1 MRRLWGILQLK
12 RRWNAVSYEVR
23 LIAMFILVAAAL
35 AGCVSTT
42 KPARVW
48 TLEDGAVFPSA
59 RGLARPEDGL
69 ALANGSVV
77 VADQN
82 HGLRLIAADQ
92 TTRPFG
98 RFTEAGYK
106 FAPPDNEAGPN
117 GVSLEPDG
125 VHALVADVLT
135 GAIYRVN
142 LETEAV
148 QLVYTHPFGVNTAV
162 ADSTGAIWFTQSAA
176 NADGPHSNARL
187 FEPLNN
193 YAPEGKIFRL
203 APQGPDG
210 ARGEARMVAEGL
222 QFANGLV
229 VDEVRGQLFVAET
242 SGDLIAAYRV
252 SVADGA
258 LSERRIIAGVYG
270 PDNIEMDDQG
280 RLWVASVLLS
290 SLIVVDPDTG
300 DLRTVFR
307 ERSPETEAIITEW
320 RRRAARREGAVE
332 LFTPPLWGRLPG
344 GITGMIVT
352 RGGGPVFITGLGD
365 ALVKLQY

>member
-1 MRRLWGILQLK
+1 MG
-12 RRWNAVSYEVR
+12 YEVR
-23 LIAMFILVAAAL
+23 LITTLIAAVAAL
-35 AGCVSTT
+35 AGCVSTA
-42 KPARVW
+42 KPSHVW
-48 TLEDGAVFPSA
+48 TLDDGAVFPAA

-69 ALANGSVV
+69 ALADGSVV
-77 VADQN
+77 VADQI
-82 HGLRLIAADQ
+82 HGLRRIAVDQ

-98 RFTEAGYK
+98 RFAEAGYV
-106 FAPPDNEAGPN
+106 FAPPNQEAGPN

-142 LETEAV
+142 LETEIV

-176 NADGPHSNARL
+176 NAAGPHSNARL

-203 APQGPDG
+203 APSAAHGVRRDAQ
-210 ARGEARMVAEGL
+210 MVAEGL

-229 VDEVRGQLFVAET
+229 IDEARGQLYVAET

-252 SVADGA
+252 SVSDGT
-258 LSERRIIAGVYG
+258 LGERRIVAGVYG

-280 RLWVASVLLS
+280 QLWVASVLLS
-290 SLIVVDPDTG
+290 SLIVVDPETG

-320 RRRAARREGAVE
+320 RRRAARREGAIE

-344 GITGMIVT
+344 GVTGMIVT
-352 RGGGPVFITGLGD
+352 PGGGPVFITGLGD
-365 ALVKLQY
+365 ALVKLHR

>member
-1 MRRLWGILQLK
+1 M
-12 RRWNAVSYEVR
+12 V
-23 LIAMFILVAAAL
+23 AAL
-35 AGCVSTT
+35 AAFGACVSAA
-42 KPARVW
+42 KPSRVW
-48 TLEDGAVFPSA
+48 TLDDGAIYPAA

-69 ALANGSVV
+69 ALSGGSLV
-77 VADQN
+77 VADQT

-98 RFTEAGYK
+98 RFIEAGYV
-106 FAPPDNEAGPN
+106 FAPPDQEAGPN

-142 LETEAV
+142 LQTEAV
-148 QLVYTHPFGVNTAV
+148 QLIYTHPFGVNTAV

-176 NADGPHSNARL
+176 NAAGPHSNARL

-193 YAPEGKIFRL
+193 YAAEGKIFRL
-203 APQGPDG
+203 APPGRDG
-210 ARGEARMVAEGL
+210 ARGQARMAAEGL

-229 VDEVRGQLFVAET
+229 IDEGRGQLYVAET

-252 SVADGA
+252 SVADGT
-258 LSERRIIAGVYG
+258 LSDRRILIGVYG

-280 RLWVASVLLS
+280 QLWVASVLLS
-290 SLIVVDPDTG
+290 SLIVVDPETG
-300 DLRTVFR
+300 DLQTVFR
-307 ERSPETEAIITEW
+307 ERSSQTEAIITEW
-320 RRRAARREGAVE
+320 RRRAARREGALE

-352 RGGGPVFITGLGD
+352 PGDGPVFVTGLGD
-365 ALVKLQY
+365 ALVKIEPRRSRD

>member
-1 MRRLWGILQLK
+1 M
-12 RRWNAVSYEVR
+12 
-23 LIAMFILVAAAL
+23 
-35 AGCVSTT
+35 
-42 KPARVW
+42 
-48 TLEDGAVFPSA
+48 
-59 RGLARPEDGL
+59 
-69 ALANGSVV
+69 
-77 VADQN
+77 
-82 HGLRLIAADQ
+82 
-92 TTRPFG
+92 
-98 RFTEAGYK
+98 
-106 FAPPDNEAGPN
+106 FAPPEREAGPN

-148 QLVYTHPFGVNTAV
+148 TLAYTHPYGVNTAV

-176 NADGPHSNARL
+176 NAAGPHSNARL
-187 FEPLNN
+187 FEPLNT

-203 APQGPDG
+203 APPGSDG
-210 ARGEARMVAEGL
+210 VRPEARMVAEGL

-229 VDEVRGQLFVAET
+229 IDEARGQLYVAET

-252 SVADGA
+252 SVGDGA
-258 LSERRIIAGVYG
+258 LSERRILAAVYG

-280 RLWVASVLLS
+280 QLWAASVLLS
-290 SLIVVDPDTG
+290 SLVVIDPETG
-300 DLRTVFR
+300 DLRTAFR

-320 RRRAARREGAVE
+320 RRRAARREGAIE

-352 RGGGPVFITGLGD
+352 PGGGLVFVTGLGD
-365 ALVKLQY
+365 ALVKFEASRSAN

>member
-1 MRRLWGILQLK
+1 VG
-12 RRWNAVSYEVR
+12 YEAR
-23 LIAMFILVAAAL
+23 LIATLVAAVAAL
-35 AGCVSTT
+35 AGCVSTA
-42 KPARVW
+42 KPSRIL
-48 TLEDGAVFPSA
+48 TLDDGVVFPAA
-59 RGLARPEDGL
+59 RGLVRPEDGL
-69 ALANGSVV
+69 ALAEGSIV

-98 RFTEAGYK
+98 RFAEAGYV
-106 FAPPDNEAGPN
+106 FAPPDKEAGPN

-142 LETEAV
+142 LETEIV

-176 NADGPHSNARL
+176 NPAGPHSNARL

-193 YAPEGKIFRL
+193 YAAEGKIFRL
-203 APQGPDG
+203 APRGPDG

-229 VDEVRGQLFVAET
+229 IDEARGQLYVAET

-252 SVADGA
+252 SVADGT
-258 LSERRIIAGVYG
+258 LSERRILVGVYG

-290 SLIVVDPDTG
+290 SLIVVDPETG

-320 RRRAARREGAVE
+320 RRRAARRDGAIE

-352 RGGGPVFITGLGD
+352 PGDGPVFVNGLGD
-365 ALVKLQY
+365 ALVKVELQRSPN